1 MKTDRNAIFAGLFM
15 LSTVAVICAIVIG
28 IKGYERIFETRKSY
42 SVRFQLSDDIGGLSI
57 GDDVRVGGAKAGV
70 VRNIEVVQSDGDP
83 SIVVHFTMPT
93 RFDVRSDSR
102 IVVQGTLTGTSWLNF
117 ETLGRGE
124 KLQDGQSLVGN
135 PSAFTRLLN
144 NASEVAP
151 DLAAIV
157 KDVRNETVP
166 KVNAAVDEAKSMFAT
181 FRGTGESA
189 TSLVQR
195 VDGKVE
201 GVVEKYNATA
211 DAAKGAMSTLDEIL
225 GDTKGDIRGTLANLN
240 TATNT
245 IKERLPQLLDQFGE
259 ILTKVDASVQDTR
272 ATLQDIKAIASD
284 TRATMASAR
293 SILANNR
300 SRIDGMIASLKGTA
314 DNLKNASAEIRR
326 SPWRLLYQP
335 KPGEMAN
342 LNLYDSA
349 RQFAEGANDLNDAA
363 SALRDALSDPT
374 IDPAKLKEL
383 LESLDKSFGQF
394 RKIEGELWNRVQ
406 K

>member
-15 LSTVAVICAIVIG
+15 LTTVAVLCAIVVG
-28 IKGYERIFETRKSY
+28 IKGYERLFETRNSY
-42 SVRFQLSDDIGGLSI
+42 IVRFKLADDIGGLSI

-70 VRNIEVVQSDGDP
+70 VRNIDVIQTEADP
-83 SIVVHFTMPT
+83 AIVVHFTMPR
-93 RFDVRSDSR
+93 RFDVRSDAR

-124 KLQDGQSLVGN
+124 SIQPGQWLVGN

-144 NASEVAP
+144 SASDVAP

-157 KDVRNETVP
+157 KDVRAETVP
-166 KVNAAVDEAKSMFAT
+166 KVNSAVDEAKSMFTT
-181 FRGTGESA
+181 FRTTGETT

-201 GVVEKYNATA
+201 GVVEKYNETA
-211 DAAKGAMSTLDEIL
+211 DAAKGAMRTLDEIL
-225 GDTKGDIRGTLANLN
+225 GDTKSDIRGTLANLN
-240 TATNT
+240 SATAS
-245 IKERLPQLLDQFGE
+245 IKDRLPKLLDQFSE
-259 ILTKVDASVQDTR
+259 LLTKVDASVVDAR
-272 ATLQDIKAIASD
+272 ETLLDVKAIASD
-284 TRATMASAR
+284 TRATVANAR
-293 SILANNR
+293 SLLANNR
-300 SRIDGMIASLKGTA
+300 SRIDGMIASLKATS

-335 KPGEMAN
+335 KPGEIAN
-342 LNLYDSA
+342 LTLYDSA

-363 SALRDALSDPT
+363 SALRDALTDPT

-383 LESLDKSFGQF
+383 LDKLDKSFGQF
-394 RKIEGELWNRVQ
+394 QKVEGELWNRVQ
-406 K
+406 R